1 MNSTSAPIMHPT
13 DFSDLSMNAFAHAL
27 RISLVV
33 KCKLYIVHIAE
44 RQDADEWQAF
54 PHVRQTLARWGL
66 LDANE
71 STAAIFGKL
80 GVEVVKVEIEPQ
92 DPVQGLSHFLQ
103 GHPSDLMIL
112 ATHGREGL
120 PRWLRPSIAEAM
132 ARRVHTQTLFIP
144 AHGAGFVDAA
154 AGAFNLKRVLVPVDH
169 SPPPAAALD
178 AIHRFCRALAVTPDI
193 HVLHIGAAA
202 PALAAPSDSRHRISE
217 ELRSG
222 NVVEGIL
229 QVATESGANL
239 IGMATAGHHG
249 LLDAIRG
256 STTERVLRQAPCPVL
271 AIPVGA

>member
-120 PRWLRPSIAEAM
+120 PRWLRRGPF
-132 ARRVHTQTLFIP
+132 AR
-144 AHGAGFVDAA
+144 
-154 AGAFNLKRVLVPVDH
+154 
-169 SPPPAAALD
+169 
-178 AIHRFCRALAVTPDI
+178 
-193 HVLHIGAAA
+193 
-202 PALAAPSDSRHRISE
+202 
-217 ELRSG
+217 
-222 NVVEGIL
+222 
-229 QVATESGANL
+229 
-239 IGMATAGHHG
+239 
-249 LLDAIRG
+249 IRG
-256 STTERVLRQAPCPVL
+256 PCPS
-271 AIPVGA
+271 G